1 MKKHTL
7 LFVAAFAAC
16 LFTFGCKAL
25 EPRNGAAPAAD
36 GIIIPDIVITP
47 AAQLPLHQM
56 QKAVMDA
63 ATAREWIPKVTAPN
77 CIRCDLSVRSK
88 HRIVVDVLL
97 SPDAITFRYV
107 TSDNM
112 NYDPV
117 KRTIHRKY
125 NDWVRILGM
134 DINREIAKID
144 AQK

>member
-1 MKKHTL
+1 MKKHAL
-7 LFVAAFAAC
+7 LSAALLAAC
-16 LFTFGCKAL
+16 LLMIGC
-25 EPRNGAAPAAD
+25 ETMQPRNAAPAP
-36 GIIIPDIVITP
+36 GETIIPDIVIMP
-47 AAQLPLHQM
+47 AAQLPMEKM
-56 QKAVMDA
+56 QEAVKTA
-63 ATAREWIPKVTAPN
+63 ATAREWIPKITAPN
-77 CIRCDLSVRSK
+77 CVRCDLSVRSK

-97 SPDAITFRYV
+97 APDTITFRYV

-134 DINREIAKID
+134 DINKELVKID